1 MALSALMIYWF
12 ARLKAKGF
20 WPESGDLLELGP
32 QDITT
37 TESVVRSAFS
47 GFVDSPR
54 LDQAMPDIFKNGRP
68 RGNSQRILYG
78 LLGNK
83 SYKSADLF
91 DKRADFSIDLN
102 GDNRSFGEFD
112 IVTNF
117 GTSEHIFNIGTS
129 FKISDRLTKENG
141 LLLFVLPAFGHINH
155 GFYNIHPTLY
165 FDFSRENNY
174 KIEDII
180 YVDNFGARCRNI
192 ERTPAELPDFDNFP
206 INLHR
211 DRSDALERLVTE
223 RYVANVLDAGT
234 RAYVAEFPA
243 ICFDYCFVALRKQ
256 RASDVPLRPPTQGI
270 YAAG

>member
-12 ARLKAKGF
+12 ARLKEKGI

-47 GFVDSPR
+47 KFVDGHR
-54 LDQAMPDIFKNGRP
+54 LDEAMPLIFEKGRP
-68 RGNSQRILYG
+68 TKNSQSRLYS
-78 LLGNK
+78 LLGND

-102 GDNRSFGEFD
+102 GDDRSFGEFD

-117 GTSEHIFNIGTS
+117 GTSEHIFNIGAS
-129 FKISDRLTKENG
+129 FKISDQLTKENG

-165 FDFSRENNY
+165 FDFSRENKYN
-174 KIEDII
+174 IEDII

-192 ERTPAELPDFDNFP
+192 ERTPGEPPDFDNFP
-206 INLHR
+206 IDLHR
-211 DRSDALERLVTE
+211 DRADALERLVAD
-223 RYVANVLDAGT
+223 RYVANVLDAST
-234 RAYVAEFPA
+234 RAYAAEFPS

-256 RASDVPLRPPTQGI
+256 RASAVPLRPPTQGI